1 MTPEWPP
8 GRYRAAMLPEA
19 HRRPA
24 LSGGAKLLLVILLVV
39 LAVIGIPALAALGW
53 QELGLIVLALLLLTW
68 PALAFYAWARRRG
81 DL

>member
-1 MTPEWPP
+1 VTPERPP

-19 HRRPA
+19 HRRSA
-24 LSGGAKLLLVILLVV
+24 LSGGAKLLLVILVVV
-39 LAVIGIPALAALGW
+39 LAVIGIPALATLGW
-53 QELGLIVLALLLLTW
+53 QELGLVVVALLILTW

>member
-1 MTPEWPP
+1 VTPEWPP
-8 GRYRAAMLPEA
+8 GRYLAAMLPEA
-19 HRRPA
+19 HRRSA
-24 LSGGAKLLLVILLVV
+24 LSGGTTLLLVILLVV

-53 QELGLIVLALLLLTW
+53 PEIGLIVLALLILTW